1 MASLVSLCVCGYH
14 LSSAEPQECLLFE
27 EQGPRDDTQASL
39 TQLCVALG
47 PVVSDCGQQL
57 FGGRTW
63 FPYDISF
70 GKQIGPGRE
79 ASPVAGGWMALRL
92 PEQGSATISCPRPTH
107 RKATSCPTHCR
118 VQMRVGE
125 RDIVWTLR

>member
-27 EQGPRDDTQASL
+27 ERGPRDDTQASL
-39 TQLCVALG
+39 IQLCVALG

-63 FPYDISF
+63 FPYDISV
-70 GKQIGPGRE
+70 GKQIGR
-79 ASPVAGGWMALRL
+79 
-92 PEQGSATISCPRPTH
+92 
-107 RKATSCPTHCR
+107 
-118 VQMRVGE
+118 GE
-125 RDIVWTLR
+125 RPALWLEAGWRCVSLGKAL